1 MERLAQVTSRAAG
14 DQVETKPFRPRSD
27 GSLFRLFMCL
37 ATSLLPWELRRRIL
51 ANLFAWNLAEDAR
64 IGIAA
69 ISAKRV
75 ELGTGSRVGH
85 FTVCRGLDNLMLG
98 PRALIGKANWI
109 TAHPRGSPSFGEA
122 RVPEFILERDAAIS
136 GQHLI
141 DCTNRIHLGQF
152 ATLGGWRSQVLTHTL
167 DLGVQPS
174 VLPTNHDR
182 GVLLH
187 RHWGYLAPRCSGTGV
202 AWWRQD
208 QSWHLPWRKCS
219 SNMRAYQP
227 DASDR

>member
-1 MERLAQVTSRAAG
+1 MTSRAAG

-69 ISAKRV
+69 IAAKRV

-85 FTVCRGLDNLMLG
+85 FTVCRGLDNLMPG
-98 PRALIGKANWI
+98 PRAFIGKANWI

-122 RVPEFILERDAAIS
+122 RVPEFILNGTPRSAVNIS
-136 GQHLI
+136 SI
-141 DCTNRIHLGQF
+141 ARIGFTSVSSPPLVAGDHRCSRTPW
-152 ATLGGWRSQVLTHTL
+152 TLGSNRQSC
-167 DLGVQPS
+167 QPIMIGEYS
-174 VLPTNHDR
+174 FI
-182 GVLLH
+182 
-187 RHWGYLAPRCSGTGV
+187 GTGV
-202 AWWRQD
+202 IL
-208 QSWHLPWRKCS
+208 LPG
-219 SNMRAYQP
+219 AQVP
-227 DASDR
+227 A